1 MPGPP
6 ALSRVRALP
15 AALALLV
22 LAAASPVLAG
32 KARTPDLVSPPPPF
46 VDTFPMQ
53 VRQGALVRARVT
65 RGARVELLDAEG
77 KATPVRV
84 GNDGGYVI
92 GVGRDEAGPL
102 RLRISFPADMV
113 VDAPGELTREVPVI
127 AREWRLEKIE
137 GVPEATVNPPPE
149 IAARIEREQAMVA
162 AARTRDDD
170 RDDYEAGFDWPVQGR
185 VSGVYGSQ
193 RIYNGTPKSPHSGLD
208 VAAAQGT
215 PVHAPAAGIVTLAEP
230 DLYLTGGTVLL
241 DHGHGVSS
249 NFLHFSRIDVTV
261 GQRVEK
267 GEVLG
272 LVGMTG
278 RATGPHMHWGMN
290 WFGVRVDPQQLLPPP
305 ATPPAAT
312 PPATP
317 STAATP
323 SR

>member
-1 MPGPP
+1 MPGAR
-6 ALSRVRALP
+6 ALSRPLP
-15 AALALLV
+15 VLALLALLLA
-22 LAAASPVLAG
+22 LAAPAEAKKKPR
-32 KARTPDLVSPPPPF
+32 KPDLVAPIAFIDEFPPE
-46 VDTFPMQ
+46 
-53 VRQGALVRARVT
+53 VRQGSLVRARAT
-65 RGARVELLDAEG
+65 PGSRVELLDATG
-77 KATPVRV
+77 KATPLRV
-84 GNDGGYVI
+84 GSDGGYAF

-102 RLRISFPADMV
+102 RLRVTVPANAKDGPAGAV
-113 VDAPGELTREVPVI
+113 LTREVPVQP
-127 AREWRLEKIE
+127 REWRLERIE

-162 AARTRDDD
+162 AARTRDDE
-170 RDDYEAGFDWPVQGR
+170 RDDYEAQFDWPVQGR

-249 NFLHFSRIDVTV
+249 NFLHFSRIDVKV

-290 WFGVRVDPQQLLPPP
+290 WFGVRVDPQLLLPPAKAP
-305 ATPPAAT
+305 E
-312 PPATP
+312 TP
-317 STAATP
+317 SASAAP
-323 SR
+323 LQ